1 MIQMTNETEPTNEEL
16 LRKIEILEQELD
28 EMAGKVERLSKLE
41 KACYDLAQKIA
52 TERKEP
58 LSNWWWV
65 H

>member
-1 MIQMTNETEPTNEEL
+1 MTDEETPTIEQLQAKIEL
-16 LRKIEILEQELD
+16 LEAELD
-28 EMAGKVERLSKLE
+28 EIAGKVDRLQKLE

-58 LSNWWWV
+58 LSEWWWV

>member
-1 MIQMTNETEPTNEEL
+1 MTDEETPTIEQL
-16 LRKIEILEQELD
+16 QTKIEILEAELD
-28 EMAGKVERLSKLE
+28 EVAGKVERLEKLE